1 MVVSEYI
8 DVNMTSVSI
17 WSVLI
22 IHYWHF
28 LNNGFKFQPTVGHGC
43 LDVLMMSIDIKQN
56 IAIEY

>member
-28 LNNGFKFQPTVGHGC
+28 LNNGFKFQPTVCHGC
-43 LDVLMMSIDIKQN
+43 LDILMMSIDIK
-56 IAIEY
+56 